1 MPEDLFA
8 GLFDTDLTAVI
19 GVGDFLLCLGCSLI
33 LGLVMGA
40 GLIAGMGYLGCA
52 LLLEREVFPAS
63 TMELLTT
70 ACLFFGTASGGAAA
84 AGRRGEK
91 QLEAGAVC
99 GLSLAAAVVIA
110 ALMAPGEGPVT
121 AACLRFAI
129 AAAAGGLFGGSLR
142 LGRAKAKRRKNRL
155 IHR

>member
-1 MPEDLFA
+1 MFGGQHMTSAKLERKGKRQRLKWYLFGPLWGAA
-8 GLFDTDLTAVI
+8 GFCA
-19 GVGDFLLCLGCSLI
+19 LG
-33 LGLVMGA
+33 
-40 GLIAGMGYLGCA
+40 LGCA

-110 ALMAPGEGPVT
+110 ALMAPGKGPVT